1 MANRDAVPKILPKDL
16 VVTIW
21 NETWLAGFFFQPC
34 NHELFVKHT
43 LNMEMAI
50 VMAREAGV
58 DWIIHLDTDELM
70 HPAGT
75 SEYSLRR
82 LLEDIP
88 EDVDMVVFPKYES
101 NVERDDVKEP
111 FSEVSMFKKNYDHL
125 TKEMYFGNYKEAT
138 RGNPNYCLTYGNGK
152 SAARVQGHLRSNGAH
167 RWHNYMKS
175 PKEMEVIKFEGSP
188 QVNLIS
194 LKWKW
199 KWKMSF
205 VLMVLIDG
213 TTT

>member
-1 MANRDAVPKILPKDL
+1 
-16 VVTIW
+16 
-21 NETWLAGFFFQPC
+21 
-34 NHELFVKHT
+34 
-43 LNMEMAI
+43 
-50 VMAREAGV
+50 
-58 DWIIHLDTDELM
+58 M
-70 HPAGT
+70 HPVGT

-82 LLEDIP
+82 LLADIP
-88 EDVDMVVFPKYES
+88 EDVDMVVFPNYES
-101 NVERDDVKEP
+101 SVERDDVKEP

-138 RGNPNYCLTYGNGK
+138 RGNPNYFLTYENGK

-175 PKEMEVIKFEGSP
+175 PKEMEAIKFEGSP

-205 VLMVLIDG
+205 VLMGNGGDQI
-213 TTT
+213 